1 MICIRERHYLASLK
15 YEKIRVTSPMA
26 QGSGRAPWAWPGSA
40 QGWSVGAP
48 AECYHERDDF
58 GWIASWVPWLLPDPY
73 FDLGHC
79 WRESIAVVSETVTT
93 GHIGLKT
100 FGSVMDLWEPGLE
113 KFTRTAQCFLVGGYP
128 FFEILISFFA
138 GHFIAN
144 ELLLQL
150 QLSPNITIDQLVPDN
165 TQEFLEGVGGGQSK
179 SLFNLFLV
187 FNLSFKDESCAFYS

>member
-15 YEKIRVTSPMA
+15 YEKFRVTSPMA

-48 AECYHERDDF
+48 AECYHEGGCKRDDF

-128 FFEILISFFA
+128 APIFWDFDLFF
-138 GHFIAN
+138 
-144 ELLLQL
+144 
-150 QLSPNITIDQLVPDN
+150 
-165 TQEFLEGVGGGQSK
+165 
-179 SLFNLFLV
+179 
-187 FNLSFKDESCAFYS
+187 CRAFYSQWIVTAVAIIPKHYHWPTRSWQYTRVFRRGGWGSTQNSF